1 MTERSYFEN
10 QTSYLTLFCLN
21 LSLLFCFVTIY
32 NPIFLLLMHLI
43 EKLDKKLFWNQQLK
57 KSFFRSWM
65 ETWWKNLN
73 VKCSKIV
80 SLWHL
85 WQKKCNYTLWKTSVT
100 PLGLNHFP
108 IFGSTYNIL
117 NLILSNYTFRLRR
130 LNCCVWLPGST

>member
-1 MTERSYFEN
+1 MNVVILKIKHPTKPFFVWTFR
-10 QTSYLTLFCLN
+10 
-21 LSLLFCFVTIY
+21 FCFALSQSI
-32 NPIFLLLMHLI
+32 IHFFC
-43 EKLDKKLFWNQQLK
+43 FWCIWTKNWIK
-57 KSFFRSWM
+57 NFFGTNNSRKVFFRSWM

-85 WQKKCNYTLWKTSVT
+85 WQKKCNYALWKTSVT
-100 PLGLNHFP
+100 PLGLNHFL
-108 IFGSTYNIL
+108 IFGSTYNSL